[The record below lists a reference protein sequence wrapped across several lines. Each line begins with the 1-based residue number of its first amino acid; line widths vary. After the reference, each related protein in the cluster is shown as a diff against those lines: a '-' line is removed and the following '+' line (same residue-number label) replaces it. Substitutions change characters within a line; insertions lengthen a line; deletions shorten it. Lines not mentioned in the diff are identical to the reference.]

1 MLESKLD
8 PFCCAG
14 TSIHCLFCCG
24 KHIFRP
30 LWGKVPRSY
39 RPVSASVYIIVLQL
53 YERTKHDHIDR
64 NVCFL
69 FVKIKC
75 ILLLLKLN
83 SAFIQLFI
91 HLVWTLIFI
100 SPHSLRIIIFL
111 GVELCWN
118 IYPSTAYSSLLLLF
132 LHISVLLGIWFS
144 PTEYPYIDKRT
155 WQIYQEV
162 TGQYEASL

>member
-1 MLESKLD
+1 MLESKLA

-24 KHIFRP
+24 KRIFRP

-75 ILLLLKLN
+75 ILLVLKLRCKQCIR
-83 SAFIQLFI
+83 STIHPLGLDSYFHFPSFSQDHYISWCGALLEHLPFYCLFI
-91 HLVWTLIFI
+91 TAFAISTHLRFVGYMVFTDWVPLY
-100 SPHSLRIIIFL
+100 
-111 GVELCWN
+111 W
-118 IYPSTAYSSLLLLF
+118 
-132 LHISVLLGIWFS
+132 
-144 PTEYPYIDKRT
+144 
-155 WQIYQEV
+155 
-162 TGQYEASL
+162 

>member
-1 MLESKLD
+1 MKEAYSV
-8 PFCCAG
+8 CC
-14 TSIHCLFCCG
+14 
-24 KHIFRP
+24 
-30 LWGKVPRSY
+30 VPDLNT
-39 RPVSASVYIIVLQL
+39 PNQL
-53 YERTKHDHIDR
+53 YSFFSSKPRPSILSKEHIVTVMFVG
-64 NVCFL
+64 NFIGIVCARSLHYQFYSWYFYSLPFL
-69 FVKIKC
+69 LWKTHFP
-75 ILLLLKLN
+75 
-83 SAFIQLFI
+83 
-91 HLVWTLIFI
+91 T
-100 SPHSLRIIIFL
+100 PLRIIIFL

>member
-1 MLESKLD
+1 MQVL
-8 PFCCAG
+8 
-14 TSIHCLFCCG
+14 LF
-24 KHIFRP
+24 IAF
-30 LWGKVPRSY
+30 
-39 RPVSASVYIIVLQL
+39 SVVENTFSDTFEVRFHARVDLFLPQFIIVLQL

-155 WQIYQEV
+155 
-162 TGQYEASL
+162 

>member
-1 MLESKLD
+1 MLESKLA

-83 SAFIQLFI
+83 SAFIQLFSFPRILSGSFYFSVWSSAGTFTLLLPI
-91 HLVWTLIFI
+91 HHCFCYFYTSPFCWVYGFHRLSTLILI
-100 SPHSLRIIIFL
+100 KEHDK
-111 GVELCWN
+111 
-118 IYPSTAYSSLLLLF
+118 
-132 LHISVLLGIWFS
+132 
-144 PTEYPYIDKRT
+144 YIKKSQVNMRLPCK
-155 WQIYQEV
+155 I
-162 TGQYEASL
+162 L